1 MVRISQATSV
11 LLILIGFSGAAD
23 AADVK
28 SKERSVIKNST
39 DETVAFRLGPITV
52 QSQTKKA
59 GNIAGSSNETEFDFR
74 PLTAEKNWVYLVIHH
89 SGTRGGSVEAI
100 HEAHLQRKD
109 SAGNPW
115 LGIGYHFVIGNGN
128 GMPDGSIEPTFR
140 WKQQLHGAHA
150 GSVVHNANGI
160 GICLIGDF
168 EKQKPTGKQLEAVRR
183 LTRQLAKRYDIPP
196 RLLIGHKT
204 IKPTLCPG
212 RHFPLQ
218 DVRRNLTSDK

>member
-1 MVRISQATSV
+1 MLV
-11 LLILIGFSGAAD
+11 LIGFSGAAD

-28 SKERSVIKNST
+28 SKDRSVVGNSRG
-39 DETVAFRLGPITV
+39 ETVAFCSALTTV
-52 QSQTKKA
+52 QNQA
-59 GNIAGSSNETEFDFR
+59 GVPSGFARTSRRTEFDFR
-74 PLTAEKNWVYLVIHH
+74 PSATEKSWTYLVIHH
-89 SGTRGGSVEAI
+89 SGTRGGNVEAI

-109 SAGNPW
+109 SAGRPW

-128 GMPDGSIEPTFR
+128 GMPDGSIEATFR

-160 GICLIGDF
+160 GICLIGNF
-168 EKQKPTGKQLEAVRR
+168 ETQKPTDKQLKAVRR
-183 LTRQLAKRYDIPP
+183 LTRQLAQRYDIPP

-212 RHFPLQ
+212 KEFPLQ
-218 DVRRNLTSDK
+218 DVRRNLTSDE